1 MIMYKKFLSESE
13 EYKKILEIYNTPT
26 IDYVADMYLKE
37 NDEEYSNRRKLE
49 YPYSTLAT
57 MNVWLG
63 NH

>member
-1 MIMYKKFLSESE
+1 MILYKEFLRESE
-13 EYKKILEIYNTPT
+13 EYNKILEIYNTPT

-57 MNVWLG
+57 MNSWLG
-63 NH
+63 D

>member
-1 MIMYKKFLSESE
+1 MILYKEFLRESE
-13 EYKKILEIYNTPT
+13 EYYKILEVYNTPT

-57 MNVWLG
+57 MNAWVG
-63 NH
+63 N